1 MRQPSTL
8 EQEAIVGLPFL
19 YRPGQD
25 RSAPLAV
32 LLHGRAGTRE
42 VIWMFERQV
51 PPTAA
56 VLSLQAPLPEP
67 APLGGFSWW
76 RLDADEEERIAAV
89 RHAVERLAD
98 AIERFLELH
107 ELRPTRRIALGFSQG
122 AALISAALLSQR
134 LRVDGAALL
143 AGFVV
148 EPPAPATV
156 PASFVHGKPRVFVA
170 HGTKD
175 EVISIERAR
184 RGAKLLAS
192 LGLPVT
198 HVEDEVG
205 HKVGIQGTRALK
217 KWLDETLG

>member
-1 MRQPSTL
+1 
-8 EQEAIVGLPFL
+8 
-19 YRPGQD
+19 
-25 RSAPLAV
+25 
-32 LLHGRAGTRE
+32 
-42 VIWMFERQV
+42 MFERQV
-51 PPTAA
+51 PPTVA

-76 RLDADEEERIAAV
+76 RIDADEEERTAAV
-89 RHAVERLAD
+89 LHAVERLTD
-98 AIERFLELH
+98 AIERFVELH

-148 EPPAPATV
+148 EPPAPSTVAPSESSTVAPSTIAAATV
-156 PASFVHGKPRVFVA
+156 APSTVAPSTVAPFTVHGKPKVFVA

-217 KWLDETLG
+217 AWLHDILG